1 LPIIRSAKVENIL
14 IDDFDEHQNLYTSAS
29 YLYLCW
35 LKALTCI
42 LQICC
47 VLFTSVIL
55 VRFLIIDTDISAAH
69 VGLVLSQAAI
79 LRKCLN
85 LTLYNSI
92 KIETEATSVERILE
106 YTKQDQEHG
115 DGILVEGWP
124 QQGEIK
130 FNNVYLSYDSD
141 NYVLRNLNFTVKP
154 QEIIGIVGR
163 TAAGKSSI
171 LSTILRL
178 HKFEGKIFIDG
189 VDIATLPLETLRSNV
204 SVISQEPALFTGT
217 VRENIDLAGKYADAE
232 IWNALKVV
240 KLEML
245 FSSLDYRISTVD
257 SNLSLGQKQLLCL
270 ARAIIRNS
278 KIVIMDE
285 VTASV
290 DQETERMIHKIVVEE
305 FACCTVILITH
316 KFDYVLEYDKVM
328 VLDNGSVVEFDR
340 PSILLDNV
348 NGLFHK
354 MFRNPFKF

>member
-1 LPIIRSAKVENIL
+1 
-14 IDDFDEHQNLYTSAS
+14 
-29 YLYLCW
+29 
-35 LKALTCI
+35 
-42 LQICC
+42 
-47 VLFTSVIL
+47 
-55 VRFLIIDTDISAAH
+55 
-69 VGLVLSQAAI
+69 VLSQAAI

-245 FSSLDYRISTVD
+245 FSSLDHRISTVD
-257 SNLSLGQKQLLCL
+257 SNLSLGQKQLICL
-270 ARAIIRNS
+270 ARAIIHNS

>member
-1 LPIIRSAKVENIL
+1 
-14 IDDFDEHQNLYTSAS
+14 
-29 YLYLCW
+29 
-35 LKALTCI
+35 
-42 LQICC
+42 
-47 VLFTSVIL
+47 
-55 VRFLIIDTDISAAH
+55 
-69 VGLVLSQAAI
+69 VLSQAAI

-130 FNNVYLSYDSD
+130 FNNVSLSYDSD

-171 LSTILRL
+171 LSTILQL
-178 HKFEGKIFIDG
+178 HKSEGKIFIDG

-217 VRENIDLAGKYADAE
+217 VRENIDLTGKYPDAE

-245 FSSLDYRISTVD
+245 FSSLDHRISTVD

-270 ARAIIRNS
+270 ARAIIRKS

-285 VTASV
+285 VTASM

-316 KFDYVLEYDKVM
+316 KLDYVLEYDKVM
-328 VLDNGSVVEFDR
+328 VLDNGSVIEFDR

-354 MFRNPFKF
+354 MFKNPFKF